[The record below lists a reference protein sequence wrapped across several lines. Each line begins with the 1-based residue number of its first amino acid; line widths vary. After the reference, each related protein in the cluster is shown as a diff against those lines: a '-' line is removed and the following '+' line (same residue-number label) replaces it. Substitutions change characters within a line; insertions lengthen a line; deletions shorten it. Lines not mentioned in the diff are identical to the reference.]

1 MNVFK
6 FEVKRNLKSCLL
18 WSIICSVLILLFLS
32 VFPSMKDSG
41 MQDLVGTK
49 LDALPTGMLKAFG
62 LESMIDFT
70 NILEY
75 LAYCFQYIA
84 MAACI
89 YALIL
94 GVNSL
99 LEEEASGT
107 IEFLYAKNI
116 SRKEIVRDKVLSR
129 SFLLLLFLLIL
140 GIFTIIFSII
150 FKTQSQDLGPMIIGI
165 IKMIVGVGVVSFIFL
180 SLGIF
185 LSTILKSSV
194 NFTAISIGVFF
205 TTYMIG
211 IASKLRE
218 GLEFLQYL
226 SPFDYAMTMDIVKKG
241 FEPRYIVMGF
251 MIIILSFI
259 LSFIIYEKKDMKI

>member
-116 SRKEIVRDKVLSR
+116 SRKEIVRDKVPTGVPREVQSNRGRSR
-129 SFLLLLFLLIL
+129 RTPGALCSAWPDRACHRRAAVQPPFRHPPTGEPAEDRELA
-140 GIFTIIFSII
+140 GTQREAEKAWERRRWPWTSVTVP
-150 FKTQSQDLGPMIIGI
+150 KT
-165 IKMIVGVGVVSFIFL
+165 
-180 SLGIF
+180 
-185 LSTILKSSV
+185 
-194 NFTAISIGVFF
+194 
-205 TTYMIG
+205 
-211 IASKLRE
+211 
-218 GLEFLQYL
+218 
-226 SPFDYAMTMDIVKKG
+226 
-241 FEPRYIVMGF
+241 
-251 MIIILSFI
+251 
-259 LSFIIYEKKDMKI
+259 